1 MHLRGKSR
9 AQRRLGSQSGEGLR
23 RSLHVQRLL
32 DEFRNYIALERGL
45 SPRTVAAYGADLA
58 GFIGRLAA
66 RGVTDPE
73 CLSRDDILDYLEQ
86 SQDEG
91 LQPATLAR
99 RLVSIKVFFRYLVQE
114 RVLPSDITEVM
125 AGPRLGRILPGF
137 LSLPEV
143 EALLA
148 AYTGSTSL
156 ERRNRTLLEAFYAT
170 GLRVSEMATLRVD
183 GLHLHE
189 GYIRV
194 SGKGNK
200 ERLVPLGVPARE
212 ALTAYLTEVRPQ
224 LDTSACAIPVF
235 LSVRGRPLTRERIWA
250 IVRDAARRAG
260 IQRPVYPHML
270 RHSFA
275 SHLLQ
280 GGADLRVIQEML
292 GHADIAT
299 TQIYTHVD
307 HSRLV
312 QLHRQ
317 FHPRAR

>member
-1 MHLRGKSR
+1 VR
-9 AQRRLGSQSGEGLR
+9 
-23 RSLHVQRLL
+23 RLL
-32 DEFRNYIALERGL
+32 DEFRSFISLERGL
-45 SPRTVAAYGADLA
+45 SPRTVAAYGADLE
-58 GFIGRLAA
+58 GFLAHLEA
-66 RGVTDPE
+66 KGLTDPE
-73 CLSRDDILDYLEQ
+73 RVGRGDILDYLER

-91 LQPATLAR
+91 LQAATLAR
-99 RLVSIKVFFRYLVQE
+99 RLVSVKVFFRYLVQE
-114 RVLPSDITEVM
+114 RVLASDITDVM
-125 AGPRLGRILPGF
+125 EGPRLGRILPGL

-148 AYTGSTSL
+148 VYKGSDKL
-156 ERRNRTLLEAFYAT
+156 ERRNRAIMETFYAT
-170 GLRVSEMATLRVD
+170 GMRVSELAALRLD
-183 GLHLHE
+183 GLHLRE
-189 GYIRV
+189 GYVRV

-200 ERLVPLGVPARE
+200 ERVVPIGLPAQQALGS
-212 ALTAYLTEVRPQ
+212 YLTGVRPL
-224 LDTSACAIPVF
+224 LDTTERAIQVF

-250 IVRDAARRAG
+250 IVRAAALRAG
-260 IQRPVYPHML
+260 LARPVHPHML

-307 HSRLV
+307 HSHLV

-317 FHPRAR
+317 FHPRAT

>member
-1 MHLRGKSR
+1 LLTAVR
-9 AQRRLGSQSGEGLR
+9 
-23 RSLHVQRLL
+23 RLL
-32 DEFRNYIALERGL
+32 DEFRSFIALERGL
-45 SPRTVAAYGADLA
+45 SPRTVAAYGADVE
-58 GFIGRLAA
+58 GFIAHLEA
-66 RGVTDPE
+66 RGLTDPE
-73 CLSRDDILDYLEQ
+73 RIGRGDILDYLER
-86 SQDEG
+86 SQDGG

-114 RVLPSDITEVM
+114 RVLPGDITDVM
-125 AGPRLGRILPGF
+125 EGPRLGRILPGF

-148 AYTGSTSL
+148 VYKGHDKL
-156 ERRNRTLLEAFYAT
+156 ERRNRAIMETFYAT
-170 GLRVSEMATLRVD
+170 GMRVSELAGLRVD

-189 GYIRV
+189 GYVRV
-194 SGKGNK
+194 SGKGGR
-200 ERLVPLGVPARE
+200 ERVVPIGVPAQR
-212 ALTAYLTEVRPQ
+212 ALGSYLTEVRPL
-224 LDTSACAIPVF
+224 LDTTDRAIQVF
-235 LSVRGRPLTRERIWA
+235 LSSRGRPLTRERIWA
-250 IVRDAARRAG
+250 IVRAAAGRAG
-260 IQRPVYPHML
+260 MERPVYPHML

-307 HSRLV
+307 RSRLV

-317 FHPRAR
+317 FHPRAE

>member
-1 MHLRGKSR
+1 MR
-9 AQRRLGSQSGEGLR
+9 
-23 RSLHVQRLL
+23 RLL
-32 DEFRNYIALERGL
+32 DEFRSFISLERGL
-45 SPRTVAAYGADLA
+45 SPRTVAAYGADLE
-58 GFIGRLAA
+58 GFLAHLEA
-66 RGVTDPE
+66 KGLTDPE
-73 CLSRDDILDYLEQ
+73 RVGRGDILDYLER

-91 LQPATLAR
+91 LQAATLAR
-99 RLVSIKVFFRYLVQE
+99 RLVSVKVFFRYLVQE
-114 RVLPSDITEVM
+114 RVLASDITDVM
-125 AGPRLGRILPGF
+125 EGPRLGRILPGL

-148 AYTGSTSL
+148 VYKGSDKL
-156 ERRNRTLLEAFYAT
+156 ERRNRAIMETFYAT
-170 GLRVSEMATLRVD
+170 GMRVSELAALRLD
-183 GLHLHE
+183 GLHLRE
-189 GYIRV
+189 GYVRV

-200 ERLVPLGVPARE
+200 ERVVPIGLPAQQALGS
-212 ALTAYLTEVRPQ
+212 YLTGVRPL
-224 LDTSACAIPVF
+224 LDTTERAIQVF

-250 IVRDAARRAG
+250 IVRAAALRAG
-260 IQRPVYPHML
+260 LARPVHPHML

-307 HSRLV
+307 HSHLV

-317 FHPRAR
+317 FHPRAT